1 MEDLSFTLES
11 YGADRNGLRLL
22 NAEEPGL
29 LPYATLV
36 AARNM
41 GDKYLEPLLGVY
53 EWQSN
58 PLVFLVSGDA
68 IRDDDHFR
76 RIRRCVALRGDA
88 PYLGVFRPGQLTI
101 HRVSLDSDGQSA
113 SRLRNL
119 PPKEQRATFAYLANS
134 RPEAASQ
141 RRWISQVVLNL
152 LQETISTLK
161 QHEIT
166 DYDAISLAGRAL
178 FVRFLG
184 DRNLLLSAQ
193 GPVSEWFD
201 DASRAEQASRW
212 LDDTF
217 NGDFLPLSDGL
228 FGKLPEAALHTLGN
242 ILRRADPGGQ
252 LYLGWQEKWDYLDFA
267 HIPVGVL
274 SEAYEHYMR
283 KHNPDQQWRE
293 GSYYTPRTIAD
304 LMVRGA
310 FLALRREGMA
320 HQAKV
325 LDPAAGAGV
334 FLVSAFRQLVAERW
348 RYDEKRPD
356 TQTLREILY
365 GQIVGFDIN
374 EAALRFAALGL
385 YLMSIELDPEPEPI
399 EKLRF
404 KKNLRGIVLHAQSNG
419 VPRGLGSLGKNVSAE
434 HIGRYD
440 LVIGNPPWT
449 SSTRLLDWS
458 KVADIVA
465 HIARERLP
473 QDTAPPPLP
482 NEGLD
487 LPFVWRAMEWGRPG
501 GQIVFAL
508 HGRLLFQQADG
519 MAQARSA
526 LFRAL
531 DVSGVLNGAELRQT
545 AVWPEIAA
553 PFCLLF
559 ARNQLPPPGSAFRF
573 VSPHVEER
581 LNGAGA
587 MRVDAANAEWVTPS
601 QVAERPEIL
610 KILFRGSPLDLEVFD
625 RMAARELIPLEQ
637 YWRDQFGE
645 SKGRAQQAGNGYQKL
660 RPSSEVHKRGDRR
673 PGVPA
678 DYLANLPELTAD
690 AMKGILVNAAQLGK
704 FTQARIHRRRPRSLF
719 RAPLLIVHKSPPAGA
734 DRIRLGVS
742 DSDMVFNQTYYGY
755 SAHEHSRGALLV
767 RYLALLVGSKP
778 AFWYTLMTS
787 GVFGV
792 ERDVV
797 EKIIIDHI
805 PVRPLESLAPDTRE
819 RINPLF
825 DALVRQESPEHWTA
839 VDDWAAT
846 VYGLREQDLQVIND
860 TLRFNL
866 PFASNK
872 KAAQAP
878 PTPDEIRA
886 FCDALENELQSW
898 AEREGSTV
906 KTQPVGLG
914 GSSPW
919 IVVRMCSASTSSGQ
933 DQQLSIDDWP
943 AVLRIADSLA
953 ATEVVHPDPATNC
966 LWIARLNQARYWSH
980 SQARLVARRVV
991 WEHLDTLFGSD
1002 AE

>member
-22 NAEEPGL
+22 DAEDPGL
-29 LPYATLV
+29 LPYATLI
-36 AARNM
+36 AARNT
-41 GDKYLEPLLGVY
+41 GDESLMPLLGVY

-68 IRDDDHFR
+68 MRDDDHFR

-101 HRVSLDSDGQSA
+101 HRVSLDSDGQNV
-113 SRLRNL
+113 SRLPNL
-119 PPKEQRATFAYLANS
+119 PPKEKRATFAYLANT
-134 RPEAASQ
+134 RPEAVSQ
-141 RRWISQVVLNL
+141 RRWISKVVLNL
-152 LQETISTLK
+152 LQETINTLK
-161 QHEIT
+161 KYKIT

-178 FVRFLG
+178 FVRFLE
-184 DRNLLLSAQ
+184 DRNLLPPTQ

-201 DASRAEQASRW
+201 DAARAERASRW

-228 FGKLPEAALHTLGN
+228 FGKLPEGAFHTLGN
-242 ILRRADPGGQ
+242 ILRRAPGGQ
-252 LYLGWQEKWDYLDFA
+252 LYLGWQEMWAYLDFA

-274 SEAYEHYMR
+274 SEAYEYYMR
-283 KHNPDQQWRE
+283 EHNPDQQRRE
-293 GSYYTPRTIAD
+293 GSYYTPRAIAD

-310 FLALRREGMA
+310 FLALRREEVA

-325 LDPAAGAGV
+325 LDPAAGAGI

-356 TQTLREILY
+356 TQTLRDILY

-385 YLMSIELDPEPEPI
+385 YLMAIELEPKPEPI
-399 EKLRF
+399 ENLGF
-404 KKNLRGIVLHAQSNG
+404 KKNLRGLVLHDLSNG
-419 VPRGLGSLGKNVSAE
+419 APQGLGSLGEKVSRE
-434 HIGRYD
+434 HVGHYD
-440 LVIGNPPWT
+440 LVIGNPPWA
-449 SSTRLLDWS
+449 SSTKLPDWS

-465 HIARERLP
+465 NIARERLP
-473 QDTAPPPLP
+473 QDTFPPPLP
-482 NEGLD
+482 NEVLD
-487 LPFVWRAMEWGRPG
+487 LPFVWRAMKWARHG
-501 GQIVFAL
+501 GQIAFAL

-531 DVSGVLNGAELRQT
+531 DVTGVLNGAELRQT
-545 AVWPEIAA
+545 AVWPEISA

-559 ARNQLPPPGSAFRF
+559 ARNQFPPPSSAFRF
-573 VSPHVEER
+573 VSPHMEEG

-587 MRVDAANAEWVTPS
+587 MRVDAANAEWLTPN

-610 KILFRGSPLDLEVFD
+610 KILFRGGPLDLEIFD

-637 YWRDQFGE
+637 YWRKQFGE
-645 SKGRAQQAGNGYQKL
+645 HRGRARQAGNGYQKL
-660 RPSSEVHKRGDRR
+660 RASSSVRKKGDGQ
-673 PGVPA
+673 PGMPA
-678 DYLANLPELTAD
+678 DYLAGLPELTAA
-690 AMKGILVNAAQLGK
+690 AMEDLLVDVAKLGT
-704 FTQARIHRRRPRSLF
+704 FTRTRVHRRRPRSLF
-719 RAPLLIVHKSPPAGA
+719 RAPLLIVHKSPPAGTG
-734 DRIRLGVS
+734 RIRLGVS
-742 DSDMVFNQTYYGY
+742 DSDVVFNQTYYGY
-755 SAHEHSRGALLV
+755 SAHEHSHGALLV
-767 RYLALLVGSKP
+767 RYLALLIGSKP

-787 GVFGV
+787 GAFGV

-805 PVRPLESLAPDTRE
+805 PVRPLDSLTPDALGQ
-819 RINPLF
+819 INPLF
-825 DALVRQESPEHWTA
+825 NALVQHETHENWAA
-839 VDDWAAT
+839 VDAWAAT
-846 VYGLREQDLQVIND
+846 LYGLHKRDLQVIDD

-866 PFASNK
+866 PFASNRK
-872 KAAQAP
+872 MAQELPAQ
-878 PTPDEIRA
+878 DEIMA
-886 FCDALENELQSW
+886 FCAALEYELQSW

-906 KTQPVGLG
+906 KVQPVVLG
-914 GSSPW
+914 GRSPW
-919 IVVRMCSASTSSGQ
+919 RVVRVCSVATGNGQ
-933 DQQLSIDDWP
+933 DRHLAIDDWP
-943 AVLRIADSLA
+943 EVLRIADSLA
-953 ATEVVHPDPATNC
+953 ATEVIHPDPLTNC
-966 LWIARLNQARYWSH
+966 LWVAGLNQARYWSH
-980 SQARLVARRVV
+980 SQARIVARRVV